1 MEIDRRAFI
10 ASLGGPAAV
19 ALMDSEAKADALEHW
34 MEEHLDE
41 QVAAGQ
47 TPEKFPTVAELEAQI
62 ENRNYRRGA
71 GSLFVNGRGNVKKL
85 EKLPKNPTIQD
96 FFRLRFAPANHVLQS
111 ATRALKTGMSEEV
124 ILACLLHDC
133 VLNLIKPDHGWW
145 GAQLFEPYIPE
156 KSAFAIR
163 YHQTLR
169 FYADSEAGYEYPDQY
184 YRIFGQDYTP
194 PPHIEATYKMLRNHK
209 WYMEP
214 RLVTVNDLY
223 AFDPN
228 AKVSI
233 EPFEDIIGRHF
244 KQPKEGLGND
254 NSPSAHMWRTIANP
268 GSATVEVTRQKAQA
282 ERQKGRARAMNV
294 VTRASVATGIALLL
308 SVGALPL
315 GLSAQ
320 GAKAN
325 YKGLEITV
333 TGVERAMNVSLKDCP
348 PGSNT
353 VRGNT
358 KPGEEFA
365 NISIAFKVTPA
376 FKETMMKKPVL
387 VDADGKA
394 FNTSVAFVDPAS
406 VPEYTCAFPF
416 RVPTGTKLG
425 KLQIESTTIDLSSF
439 NK

>member
-1 MEIDRRAFI
+1 MDIDRRAFI

-41 QVAAGQ
+41 QVAAAQGQ
-47 TPEKFPTVAELEAQI
+47 TPEKFPTTAEIEAQI
-62 ENRNYRRGA
+62 ETRPFRRGA
-71 GSLFVNGRGNVKKL
+71 GSLFTSNRGNVKKL
-85 EKLPKNPTIQD
+85 EKMPKNPTLQD

-111 ATRALKTGMSEEV
+111 ATRAMKTGMSEEI

-133 VLNLIKPDHGWW
+133 VLSLIKPDHGWW

-184 YRIFGQDYTP
+184 YRIFGTDYTP

-244 KQPKEGLGND
+244 KSPKEGLGND
-254 NSPSAHMWRTIANP
+254 NSPSAHMWRTLSNP
-268 GSATVEVTRQKAQA
+268 DQ
-282 ERQKGRARAMNV
+282 
-294 VTRASVATGIALLL
+294 
-308 SVGALPL
+308 PL
-315 GLSAQ
+315 
-320 GAKAN
+320 
-325 YKGLEITV
+325 
-333 TGVERAMNVSLKDCP
+333 
-348 PGSNT
+348 
-353 VRGNT
+353 
-358 KPGEEFA
+358 
-365 NISIAFKVTPA
+365 
-376 FKETMMKKPVL
+376 
-387 VDADGKA
+387 
-394 FNTSVAFVDPAS
+394 
-406 VPEYTCAFPF
+406 
-416 RVPTGTKLG
+416 
-425 KLQIESTTIDLSSF
+425 
-439 NK
+439 